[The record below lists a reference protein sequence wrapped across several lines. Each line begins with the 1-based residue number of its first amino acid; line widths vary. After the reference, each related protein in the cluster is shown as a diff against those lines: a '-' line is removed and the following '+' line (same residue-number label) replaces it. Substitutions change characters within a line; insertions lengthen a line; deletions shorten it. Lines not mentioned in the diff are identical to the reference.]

1 MKPEIETEVLYPKR
15 DNQPA
20 LPCAIRILS
29 REGQHGQPIIEF
41 DGRQTSEERT
51 FKYNDKGI
59 PLKVFGDFDIP
70 KKAKLFISKK
80 KYPNAFDESVLEK
93 IRAYIKPFAPI
104 LIAVYF
110 DFFNVDDVKE
120 FIKGRIALGGLLELF
135 LDLQYKEKLLNSEIS
150 SVAEFDTFCRRNGLF
165 GKY

>member
-1 MKPEIETEVLYPKR
+1 MIPEIETAVLYPLR
-15 DNQPA
+15 DKQPN
-20 LPCAIRILS
+20 LPCAIRLLNTCQ
-29 REGQHGQPIIEF
+29 RGQPIIEF
-41 DGRQTSEERT
+41 DGRQNPEERT

-70 KKAKLFISKK
+70 KQAKLFISKK

-93 IRAYIKPFAPI
+93 LRAYIKPLAPL

-110 DFFNVDDVKE
+110 EYFNVDDVKD
-120 FIKGRIALGGLLELF
+120 FIKGRITLKELLEFF
-135 LDLQYKEKLLNSEIS
+135 LDLQFKEELLNSEIS
-150 SVAEFDTFCRRNGLF
+150 SVAEFETFCRRNGLF